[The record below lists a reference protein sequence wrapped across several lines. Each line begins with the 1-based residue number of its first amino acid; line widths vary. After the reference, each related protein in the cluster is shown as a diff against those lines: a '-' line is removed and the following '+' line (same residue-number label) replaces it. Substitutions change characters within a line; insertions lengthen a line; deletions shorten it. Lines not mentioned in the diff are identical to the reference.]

1 MAFYLENGRRG
12 MMKARIEVSPEMVAL
27 VGDGPA
33 ALDDWTETAI
43 GFSYVFSPATCSFHL
58 DADTAGDL
66 AAADIMFIV
75 QRDACTRIFGMLPDA
90 AATWHM
96 PSQMRGIALAV
107 RDCRLTGLAATTL
120 RVAKSIELLCATFEQ
135 LGDGSLIPADGT
147 GALTASEAGRIAAA
161 RDLIDKR
168 WNEKLTLETI
178 SRACGIN
185 RAQLTRGFRS
195 MFAMSVADAIADRRL
210 GGARQ
215 LLLATDLPVS
225 AIGYKC
231 GYLNNASF
239 TRAFSR
245 RFGQA
250 PTQLRNARL
259 AA

>member
-1 MAFYLENGRRG
+1 

-33 ALDDWTETAI
+33 SLDDWTDTAI
-43 GFSYVFSPATCSFHL
+43 GFSYVFSPATCSFHP

-66 AAADIMFIV
+66 SAADIVFIV
-75 QRDACTRIFGMLPDA
+75 QRDACVRVFGMLPDA
-90 AATWHM
+90 DATWHM
-96 PSQMRGIALAV
+96 PSEMRGIALAV

-178 SRACGIN
+178 SRACGI
-185 RAQLTRGFRS
+185 RS

-250 PTQLRNARL
+250 PTQLRNTRL

>member
-1 MAFYLENGRRG
+1 
-12 MMKARIEVSPEMVAL
+12 MMKARVDVSPEMIAF
-27 VGDGPA
+27 VGDGMVP
-33 ALDDWTETAI
+33 LDAWPETSI
-43 GFSYVFSPATCSFHL
+43 GFSYLFSPAICAFH
-58 DADTAGDL
+58 DAPGTDDDL
-66 AAADIMFIV
+66 AAADIVFV
-75 QRDACTRIFGMLPDA
+75 VKREACTRIFGGLPDA
-90 AATWHM
+90 PASWHM
-96 PSQMRGIALAV
+96 PSEMRSIALAV
-107 RDCRLTGLAATTL
+107 RDCRFTGLPAATL

-135 LGDGSLIPADGT
+135 LGDGSMIPADGT
-147 GALTASEAGRIAAA
+147 GVLTASEARRIAAA

-168 WNEKLTLETI
+168 WHEKLTLETI

-250 PTQLRNARL
+250 PTQLRNTRL

>member
-1 MAFYLENGRRG
+1 MT
-12 MMKARIEVSPEMVAL
+12 KARIDVSPEMIAFI
-27 VGDGPA
+27 GDGSVPPDA
-33 ALDDWTETAI
+33 WPEAAI
-43 GFSYVFSPATCSFHL
+43 GFSYVLSPAICAFHL
-58 DADTAGDL
+58 DAQASDDL
-66 AAADIMFIV
+66 AAADIVFV
-75 QRDACTRIFGMLPDA
+75 VTREACIRTFGMLPDA
-90 AATWHM
+90 DGTWHM
-96 PSQMRGIALAV
+96 PSEMRSIALAV
-107 RDCRLTGLAATTL
+107 RDCRLTGLAAATL
-120 RVAKSIELLCATFEQ
+120 RVAKSIELLCVTFEQ
-135 LGDGSLIPADGT
+135 LGDGSLIPADGS
-147 GALTASEAGRIAAA
+147 GALTASEARRIAAA

-195 MFAMSVADAIADRRL
+195 MFAMSVADAISDRRL

-250 PTQLRNARL
+250 PTQLRNSRL

>member
-1 MAFYLENGRRG
+1 
-12 MMKARIEVSPEMVAL
+12 MMKTRIDVSPEMIAFI
-27 VGDGPA
+27 GDGMVPCE
-33 ALDDWTETAI
+33 DWPDTSV
-43 GFSYVFSPATCSFHL
+43 GFSYLFSPAICAFHTDT
-58 DADTAGDL
+58 DACDDL
-66 AAADIMFIV
+66 TAADIVFV
-75 QRDACTRIFGMLPDA
+75 VKREACTRTFGMLPDA
-90 AATWHM
+90 PATWHM
-96 PSQMRGIALAV
+96 PNEMRSIALAV
-107 RDCRLTGLAATTL
+107 RDCRLAGLAAATL
-120 RVAKSIELLCATFEQ
+120 RVAKSIELLCVTFEQ
-135 LGDGSLIPADGT
+135 LGDGSMIPADGT
-147 GALTASEAGRIAAA
+147 GVLTASEARRIAAA

-215 LLLATDLPVS
+215 MLLATDLPVS

-250 PTQLRNARL
+250 PTQLRNTRL